1 MYFCQED
8 SKNPLFSLPRLFC
21 SSFKLQIRPVL
32 SGACPDAG
40 PSRTFSSM
48 PLLRAACNVFPP
60 RGSFAGVCLIPD
72 FPYLSTTSVRAGIL
86 FFFFFNLIWFMYL
99 SLAGLGLH
107 RCMSFSLVAV
117 SGGSSLWCPGFS
129 CCGAEALG
137 LTGFSSCGSW
147 ALEHRFNS
155 CGTQV

>member
-21 SSFKLQIRPVL
+21 SSFKLQIRPLLL

-86 FFFFFNLIWFMYL
+86 FFFFFKFNLIYVFIFGWP
-99 SLAGLGLH
+99 
-107 RCMSFSLVAV
+107 
-117 SGGSSLWCPGFS
+117 GSSPLH
-129 CCGAEALG
+129 EL
-137 LTGFSSCGSW
+137 LSSCGEWGFFFVVPRLLLLWSRGSG
-147 ALEHRFNS
+147 AHGL
-155 CGTQV
+155 Q